1 MKLDDN
7 QIQYV
12 REYID
17 AFDIKYYELREEF
30 LDHLILRVE
39 EKMQET
45 DVPFIRAV
53 MDAKEEFGT
62 GGFKK
67 IMIEREKYLTNQ
79 YKLQYQKIVRSYLKF
94 PQAVG
99 SVLLTALLFGMGQI
113 VPNPVKALTILV
125 AATITLS
132 LLEIA
137 VSFKYRQVSH
147 QPLLQVSV
155 FFKTL
160 GLAIIMSNICV
171 FLNVFFKDANL
182 NSPLLIAVYSVI
194 GTVSI
199 ICFLAYRKLRQQVMS
214 NVKRLY
220 FS

>member
-1 MKLDDN
+1 MKLDAN
-7 QIQYV
+7 QIQYIH
-12 REYID
+12 EYID

-30 LDHLILRVE
+30 LDHMVLRVE

-53 MDAKEEFGT
+53 MDAKEEFGP

-67 IMIEREKYLTNQ
+67 IVIEREKYLISH
-79 YKLQYQKIVRSYLKF
+79 YKFQYQKIVRSYFRF

-99 SVLLTALLFGMGQI
+99 SVLLTALLFGIGQV
-113 VPNPVKALTILV
+113 VPNPIKAITILV

-137 VSFKYRQVSH
+137 VSFKYRQVSR
-147 QPLLQVSV
+147 QPLLQVAV
-155 FFKTL
+155 LFKTL
-160 GLAIIMSNICV
+160 GLAIIMANMCV
-171 FLNVFFKDANL
+171 FLNVCFKDANL
-182 NSPLLIAVYSVI
+182 NSPLLIALYSTI
-194 GTVSI
+194 GTVAVT
-199 ICFLAYRKLRQQVMS
+199 CFLAYRKLRQQVMS